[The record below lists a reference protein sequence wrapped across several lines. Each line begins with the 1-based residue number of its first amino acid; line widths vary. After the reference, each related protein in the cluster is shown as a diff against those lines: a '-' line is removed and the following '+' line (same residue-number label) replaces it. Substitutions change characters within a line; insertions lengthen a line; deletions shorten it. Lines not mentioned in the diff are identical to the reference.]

1 VERLLTTKVDVNA
14 AACSNGLIVLQATA
28 GGGHFDVVE
37 RLLTAKAKAN
47 PNANANANAASY
59 GGLTTLQAAS
69 GGGHLDVVERLL
81 TAKADAQFR

>member
-1 VERLLTTKVDVNA
+1 VERLLTTKADVNA

-37 RLLTAKAKAN
+37 RLLTAKAKA
-47 PNANANANAASY
+47 NANANANAASY

>member
-47 PNANANANAASY
+47 PNANANAASY